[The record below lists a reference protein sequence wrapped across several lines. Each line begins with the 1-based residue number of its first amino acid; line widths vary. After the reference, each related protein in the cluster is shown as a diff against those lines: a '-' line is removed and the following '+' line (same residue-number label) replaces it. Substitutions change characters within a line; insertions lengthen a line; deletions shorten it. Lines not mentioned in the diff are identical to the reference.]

1 MTPFS
6 EDPRPADVASLLD
19 ALDQATHEL
28 SESLAR
34 VSAKGFGEPSLLD
47 GWTRAH
53 VVAHLANVADGLV
66 RVTGDAL
73 AQRPTSMYPGGREQ
87 RNADIEGAAR
97 VAPKQ
102 LLEHFERSAAQLA
115 TTWRDVPRD
124 ASGTVFTE
132 TELGGMQLGRLV
144 ALRLTEVEVHH
155 ADLAVAFGPRD
166 WSSEFTNDCLP
177 LRVAALPRLRRRADA
192 DHDVDGTW
200 LLVCDDL
207 DAQWW
212 VEAHGAETEISNA
225 GTRADAVLRGTATD
239 LMAFLLGRQTPNM
252 LAVAG
257 DTTRAQAFKRAF
269 PGP

>member
-1 MTPFS
+1 MPPFS

-19 ALDQATHEL
+19 ALDRATHEL

-87 RNADIEGAAR
+87 RNADIEAASR

-166 WSSEFTNDCLP
+166 WSSQFTYDCLP
-177 LRVAALPRLRRRADA
+177 LRIAALPRLRRRADA

>member
-1 MTPFS
+1 MPPFT
-6 EDPRPADVASLLD
+6 EDPRPADVPRLLHAVD
-19 ALDQATHEL
+19 EATHEL
-28 SESLAR
+28 SASLAR

-47 GWTRAH
+47 SWSRAH
-53 VVAHLANVADGLV
+53 VIAHLANVADGLA
-66 RVTGDAL
+66 RMTGDAR
-73 AQRPTSMYPGGREQ
+73 AQRHTSMYPGGREQ
-87 RNADIEGAAR
+87 RNADIDAAAR
-97 VAPKQ
+97 VAPKE
-102 LLEHFERSAAQLA
+102 LVEHFERSAAQLA
-115 TTWRDVPRD
+115 ATWRDLPRD
-124 ASGTVFTE
+124 AWGTVFTE

-166 WSSEFTNDCLP
+166 WSSEFACDCLP
-177 LRVAALPRLRRRADA
+177 LRIAALPRLRRRADA

-212 VEAHGAETEISNA
+212 VEARGAETEISNE
-225 GTRADAVLRGTATD
+225 GTRADAVLRGTAMD
-239 LMAFLLGRQTPNM
+239 LIALLLGRQTPNM